1 MQSLRDTP
9 VGQLFRATGFKAK
22 FAYPEEEPG
31 FDPEQRLPTAPKD
44 AEKSS
49 QSDANTSDA
58 DTHSPTPGRK
68 TSEER
73 TPGTETDNTV
83 AQDAAKTEAG
93 GRDLGLIDKRD
104 ELVTDIP
111 DDVILVEWS
120 DPKDPLHP
128 RNWSWRKKMW
138 TVFLIKY
145 GKSHREGTS
154 C

>member
-9 VGQLFRATGFKAK
+9 VGQFFRAIGFKAK

-31 FDPEQRLPTAPKD
+31 FDPEQRWHTAPKD

-49 QSDANTSDA
+49 QSEANTSDA
-58 DTHSPTPGRK
+58 DTPSPAPGQD
-68 TSEER
+68 TSEDR
-73 TPGTETDNTV
+73 VVGAETDNAV
-83 AQDAAKTEAG
+83 AQDAANEEAG

-120 DPKDPLHP
+120 DSKDPLHP
-128 RNWSWRKKMW
+128 RNWPWRKKMW
-138 TVFLIKY
+138 TVVVIKY
-145 GKSHREGTS
+145 GNSLED
-154 C
+154 